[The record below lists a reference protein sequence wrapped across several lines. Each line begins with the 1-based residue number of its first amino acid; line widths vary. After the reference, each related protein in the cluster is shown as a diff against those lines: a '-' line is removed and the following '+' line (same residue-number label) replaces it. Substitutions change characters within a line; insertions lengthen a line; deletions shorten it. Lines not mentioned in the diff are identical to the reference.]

1 MNTDSDSSHEPDD
14 GLSDAPHQ
22 ASSADSSHSAVPRDF
37 DTTGPPQPVPGKSR
51 FPKIAMA
58 VVSIAAAGSAVYA
71 LLGVSV
77 SSCRGATRS
86 SRLKW
91 EERKQQIDADIEAIH
106 QQPIVSENSVG
117 PQQPNG

>member
-1 MNTDSDSSHEPDD
+1 MNTGPDSLDEPGDGLSGDRHPPSSDSSQEPI
-14 GLSDAPHQ
+14 
-22 ASSADSSHSAVPRDF
+22 PRDF

-58 VVSIAAAGSAVYA
+58 AVSIAAAGSAVYA

-91 EERKQQIDADIEAIH
+91 EERKQQIEADIEAIH
-106 QQPIVSENSVG
+106 QQPIVSGSSTEPKPKGS
-117 PQQPNG
+117 

>member
-1 MNTDSDSSHEPDD
+1 MNTDPDSLDDSGD
-14 GLSDAPHQ
+14 GLSGDRHPTP
-22 ASSADSSHSAVPRDF
+22 SADSSQSAVPRDF

-77 SSCRGATRS
+77 TSCRGATRS

-91 EERKQQIDADIEAIH
+91 EERKQQMEADIEAIH
-106 QQPIVSENSVG
+106 QQPIMPDNTIA
-117 PQQPNG
+117 PQAPNG